1 MNGELAELKQVPD
14 YQHVEIQTGEEWVDK
29 TGEYSLQWPTFV
41 SSIKALHEK
50 IEQQSQQLKDL
61 NENNAILSSQLES
74 QAELTRR
81 K

>member
-1 MNGELAELKQVPD
+1 MEDELAELKQVPD
-14 YQHVEIQTGEEWVDK
+14 YQDVEIQTDEEWVDK
-29 TGEYSLQWPTFV
+29 TEEYSPQWPTLV

-74 QAELTRR
+74 QAELIRQ